1 MSEVVLSQKAYIK
14 MVFHA
19 AKYPH
24 SAVNGLLLGSKSN
37 KTEVVDAVPL
47 FHQCLYVTPM
57 NEIALI
63 QVESKAANDGLQIIG
78 YYAASE
84 NFYDNTIDKVPAIK
98 IADKIVENNGSAFVV
113 VIDNKSL
120 CMDMKHSGLKAW
132 HSNDGKWAKAKHSL
146 SDSKN
151 TIDAVSL
158 LLQRGAMKELNDFDN
173 FLDNTDND
181 WTNQNLNFDLK
192 KILAM
197 H

>member
-1 MSEVVLSQKAYIK
+1 LKLIK
-14 MVFHA
+14 NFI

-98 IADKIVENNGSAFVV
+98 IAEKIVENNGAACVFVV
-113 VIDNKSL
+113 SWILILSL
-120 CMDMKHSGLKAW
+120 IYCFFLLMCDHFHCYRLITSHCAW
-132 HSNDGKWAKAKHSL
+132 
-146 SDSKN
+146 
-151 TIDAVSL
+151 I
-158 LLQRGAMKELNDFDN
+158 
-173 FLDNTDND
+173 
-181 WTNQNLNFDLK
+181 
-192 KILAM
+192 
-197 H
+197 

>member
-1 MSEVVLSQKAYIK
+1 MKLIN
-14 MVFHA
+14 FFL

-98 IADKIVENNGSAFVV
+98 IAEKIVENNGTACVV
-113 VIDNKSL
+113 VVSCTFYSFYSILLMCDHIHYYRLIISH
-120 CMDMKHSGLKAW
+120 CAW
-132 HSNDGKWAKAKHSL
+132 
-146 SDSKN
+146 
-151 TIDAVSL
+151 I
-158 LLQRGAMKELNDFDN
+158 
-173 FLDNTDND
+173 
-181 WTNQNLNFDLK
+181 
-192 KILAM
+192 
-197 H
+197 